1 MKYLITGGA
10 GFIGSSLT
18 ERLLRRGDKIV
29 CVDNFNDFYD
39 PAVKRKNIKSFLDNG
54 SYKLVETDIRDFEKI
69 KKIICAGG
77 FDCVVHFAARAGVR
91 PSIIEPELYKEVN
104 VGGTTNILEACRDAD
119 CKKIV
124 SASSSSVYGNYPE
137 VPFSED
143 MSPLAPASPYGFT
156 KLRGEEICRK
166 YWKDYGIKSACLRFF
181 TVYGPRQ
188 RPEMAIHKFI
198 RRIISGKQIEIF
210 GLGSSSRDY
219 TYIDD
224 IIDGVIAV
232 IDKDFDFEI
241 FNLGD
246 SSPVNILDLVKII
259 EKAVGKEAKIKFAS
273 KQEGDVERTFAD
285 ITKAS
290 KELNYYPKVSIEEG
304 VRRFVEWIKS
314 SERRRKDAETSS
326 A

>member
-18 ERLLRRGDKIV
+18 ERLLRRGDEIV

-39 PAVKRKNIKSFLDNG
+39 PAVKRRNIKSFLADG
-54 SYKLVETDIRDFEKI
+54 SYKLIEADIRDFEKI
-69 KKIICAGG
+69 KKIICENG

-104 VGGTTNILEACRDAD
+104 VGGTTNIISACRMSD

-124 SASSSSVYGNYPE
+124 VASSSSVYGNYPE

-143 MSPLAPASPYGFT
+143 MFPLAPASPYGST

-166 YWKDYGIKSACLRFF
+166 CWKDYGVKSACLRFF

-188 RPEMAIHKFI
+188 RPEMAIHKFT
-198 RRIISGKQIEIF
+198 RRIISGEEIEIF

-224 IIDGVIAV
+224 IIDGVVAV
-232 IDKDFDFEI
+232 IDKDFGFEI

-246 SSPVNILDLVKII
+246 SSPVNILGLVKII
-259 EKAVGKEAKIKFAS
+259 EKAVGKEAKIKFAPV
-273 KQEGDVERTFAD
+273 QEGDVERTFAD
-285 ITKAS
+285 ISKAS
-290 KELNYYPKVSIEEG
+290 KELNYSPGVSIEEG
-304 VRRFVEWIKS
+304 IRRFVEWIK
-314 SERRRKDAETSS
+314 KQ
-326 A
+326 

>member
-18 ERLLRRGDKIV
+18 KRLLRRGDEIV

-39 PAVKRKNIKSFLDNG
+39 PAIKRNNIKSFLNNR
-54 SYKLVETDIRDFEKI
+54 SYELVEADIRDFEKV
-69 KKIICAGG
+69 KKIICEGG
-77 FDCVVHFAARAGVR
+77 FNCVVHFAARAGVR
-91 PSIIEPELYKEVN
+91 PSLIEPELYKQVN
-104 VGGTTNILEACRDAD
+104 EGGTSNIISACRMAD
-119 CKKIV
+119 CKKVV

-137 VPFSED
+137 VPFSEN

-156 KLRGEEICRK
+156 KLRCEEICRK

-181 TVYGPRQ
+181 TVYGPKQ
-188 RPEMAIHKFI
+188 RPEMVIHKFT
-198 RRIISGKQIEIF
+198 RRIIGGEEIEIF
-210 GLGSSSRDY
+210 GKGSSSRDY

-232 IDKDFDFEI
+232 IDKDFNFEI

-246 SSPVNILDLVKII
+246 SSPVNIIDLVKII
-259 EKAVGKEAKIKFAS
+259 EKAVGKEAKVKFAS
-273 KQEGDVERTFAD
+273 EQEGDVERTFAD

-290 KELNYYPKVSIEEG
+290 KELNYSPKVNIEEG
-304 VRRFVEWIKS
+304 VRRFVEWIK
-314 SERRRKDAETSS
+314 KQ
-326 A
+326 